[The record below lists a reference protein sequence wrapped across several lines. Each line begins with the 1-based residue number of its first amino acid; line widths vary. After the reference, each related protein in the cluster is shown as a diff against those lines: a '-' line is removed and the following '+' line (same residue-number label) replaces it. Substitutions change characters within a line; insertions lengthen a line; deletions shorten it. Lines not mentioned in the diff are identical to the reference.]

1 MSWQI
6 KELREKVIERINLI
20 EEINDDEIYNIIDD
34 VIAEFSKVHILSVEK
49 KCSLR
54 KEIFDSIRGMDILE
68 ELISDEN
75 ITEIM
80 INGHED
86 IFIERFG
93 TIMRANVKFSSKN
106 RLMDV
111 IQQMVSGVNR
121 RVNEAN
127 PIVDSRLEDGS
138 RVNVVLSPIAING
151 PVVTIRKFPKEGITI
166 EKLIKIGSVTVEV
179 AEFLRALVIAG
190 YNIFI
195 SGGTGS
201 GKTTFLNVLSNY
213 IPKDERVITI
223 EDSAELQLQEIDNL
237 VRLEARQANAEGEN
251 GITIRDLIK
260 SSLRMRPDRIV
271 VGEVRGA
278 EALDMLQAM
287 NTGHDGSLSTGH
299 ANSPKD
305 MLSRLETMVLM
316 GTDMPLSAIRSQIAS
331 GIDIIVHLGRLRDK
345 SRKVLEI
352 VEVLSYE
359 NMEIKTSTLY
369 KFEECDNSETTNI
382 SNIVNFPKENDNKV
396 EGRLIRTDNG
406 FINIQKLLC
415 AGFFEEA
422 KLYGQSDLL

>member
-20 EEINDDEIYNIIDD
+20 EEINDDEIYDIIDD
-34 VIAEFSKVHILSVEK
+34 VIAEFSRVHILSVEK

-166 EKLIKIGSVTVEV
+166 EKLIKIGSVTAEV

-406 FINIQKLLC
+406 LINIQKLLC